1 MKGLLPGALL
11 LLAVGSAQHSQARS
25 MAQEVRLPH
34 VQGWQ
39 ITATRKIRSVTCS
52 AQQSATDGQQL
63 YLSVRALPD
72 DGFAWNL
79 QFTSSHR
86 TLTADVQQA
95 TASLLVNGAPA
106 STGSVVAIGD
116 SAKRYVR
123 FEFAPL
129 AGSVAAIKP
138 ASTVELTAPG
148 LAPLSITALAPL
160 ITALEQCQQDG
171 LTPGFWNN
179 ATTLCN

>member
-1 MKGLLPGALL
+1 MKGLLAGALL

-39 ITATRKIRSVTCS
+39 ITATRKISSVTCS

-72 DGFAWNL
+72 DAFAWNL
-79 QFTSSHR
+79 QFTSRDR
-86 TLTADVQQA
+86 TLTAGVQQA
-95 TASLLVNGAPA
+95 AASLLVNGAPA

-116 SAKRYVR
+116 STRRYVR

-129 AGSVAAIKP
+129 ASSVAAIKP
-138 ASTVELTAPG
+138 ASAVELTAPG

-179 ATTLCN
+179 ATTHCN